1 MSFEY
6 GKTLRNGLALCVLA
20 GVLNGCANTGDLGN
34 LGNLMG
40 TLNQGAQKYDVSY
53 LKQTII
59 PGKTTKGQITQMF
72 GAPTNEELNS
82 TSASNESNWTYEKSD
97 EGLDKYMKLA
107 HKYVSPE
114 TRLKMAD
121 TSAQLYKAQTVA
133 NDVSSVTGGKTGQ
146 SQTQGS
152 VLTIYF
158 VDDVVKYYRVY

>member
-40 TLNQGAQKYDVSY
+40 SLNQGAKKYDVSY

-59 PGKTTKGQITQMF
+59 PGKTTKSQITQMF

-82 TSASNESNWTYEKSD
+82 TSTSNESNWTYEKSD

-107 HKYVSPE
+107 NKYVSPE

-121 TSAQLYKAQTVA
+121 TSTQLSKAQTVA